1 LNPSLPTPLQLDALR
16 EVANIGCGQAASA
29 LSRLMGG
36 RRVDMGVAKAT
47 VSTGDDLLEMLG
59 GDVPIVA
66 VSFGMEG
73 DLRGRLLMVLPDE
86 DAHRLVGLL
95 LNVPIPE
102 ESRLKEDERSA
113 LSETANILAS
123 ACLSAIGRL
132 VGLTLMPS
140 VPNLREEHAGAV
152 VDKELE
158 EVARERARDASRT
171 VMVLEADF
179 ATATPAPIHGRLA
192 VVTDLS
198 NLSLLLKRLGV

>member
-1 LNPSLPTPLQLDALR
+1 LSPSLPTPLQLDALR

-36 RRVDMGVAKAT
+36 RRVDIGVPKAYVT
-47 VSTGDDLLEMLG
+47 DGDDLLEMLG

-73 DLRGRLLMVLPDE
+73 DLQGRLLMVLPED

-95 LNVPIPE
+95 LNAPDDGGF
-102 ESRLKEDERSA
+102 RDDQRSA

-132 VGLTLMPS
+132 ANLTLMPS
-140 VPNLREEHAGAV
+140 VPSLREDHAGAV
-152 VDKELE
+152 VDQELDA
-158 EVARERARDASRT
+158 VDRDASSRK
-171 VMVLEADF
+171 VVVLEADF
-179 ATATPAPIHGRLA
+179 STSATAPIHGRLV
-192 VVTDLS
+192 VVTDML
-198 NLSLLLKRLGV
+198 NLGRLLERLGV